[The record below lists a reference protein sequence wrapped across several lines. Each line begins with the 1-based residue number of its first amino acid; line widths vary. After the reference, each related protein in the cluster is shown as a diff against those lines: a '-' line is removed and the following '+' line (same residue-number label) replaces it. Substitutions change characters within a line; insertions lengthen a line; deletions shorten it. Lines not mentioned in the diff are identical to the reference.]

1 MVNAVI
7 FDRDGIIIDSES
19 INIDS
24 AIAAFEALGI
34 GIKEEEK
41 QNIIGRHPD
50 DYKEY
55 FLKKYDF
62 SYPEFRKIQQ
72 ETYYKLTDVVPY
84 IHDTISLIK
93 RLYSKGITLAVNTS
107 SQKEGTMKILEKA
120 KIKNMFK
127 VITTFEDYKNRKP
140 DPESYLVTVKKLGFI
155 PQSCIAIEDSLAGV
169 TAAKAAGMKCIAI
182 PNEYTKNQDL
192 SKADLILDS
201 ANQITIELL
210 NKL

>member
-1 MVNAVI
+1 MFGAVI

-24 AIAAFEALGI
+24 AITAFEALGI
-34 GIKEEEK
+34 EIKEKEK

-55 FLKKYDF
+55 FLKKYNF
-62 SYPEFRKIQQ
+62 SYTEFRKIQK
-72 ETYYKLTDVVPY
+72 EIYHKLADAVPY

-93 RLYSKGITLAVNTS
+93 KLYNENIILAINTS
-107 SQKEGTMKILEKA
+107 SQKMGTIRILEKA

-127 VITTFEDYKNRKP
+127 VITTFEDYNNRKP
-140 DPESYLVTVKKLGFI
+140 NPESYLTTAKKLGF
-155 PQSCIAIEDSLAGV
+155 PPRSCIAIEDSLPGV

-201 ANQITIELL
+201 ANKITIELL